1 MFLILFFFFF
11 FSPEENKIVKE
22 SKYGETS
29 TDFLYFQ

>member
-1 MFLILFFFFF
+1 MFLILFFLF

-22 SKYGETS
+22 SKYEETS